1 MDNNKILYRIEIIEK
16 CINGKITENKASKL
30 LNISIRQIQRLIKKY
45 KENGKIS
52 LFHGLTNK
60 ESNHSINKDIKNE
73 VLELIK
79 TKYYDFGATLLNEC
93 LDRYENIKVNRET
106 LRLWLKEN
114 KLRCKIR
121 RRKPYRQKRERKLH
135 FGEMLQIDGTFHK
148 WFITDEIKFDNENNR
163 KACLINLIDDATNV
177 NELLF
182 DKQETMNCACLVLW
196 NWIKK
201 YGIPYS
207 IYCDKRN
214 MYVSNKYYEELNNDK
229 GLFRQMCNNLNIRV
243 ITANSPQAKGRV
255 ERSNQTHQD
264 RLTKLMRLRNIKTIE
279 EANNYLLDEYIKEH
293 NKKFAINIKNTKKY
307 TNINNNIND
316 IIDIHT
322 KISKSIK
329 LDDICYTEEIRKLNN
344 DWTISYKNEW
354 YQLKKQSKY
363 NPPCKSTVFVRK
375 TINGV
380 IKIFYRNNEIE
391 YNKIS

>member
-1 MDNNKILYRIEIIEK
+1 
-16 CINGKITENKASKL
+16 
-30 LNISIRQIQRLIKKY
+30 
-45 KENGKIS
+45 
-52 LFHGLTNK
+52 
-60 ESNHSINKDIKNE
+60 
-73 VLELIK
+73 
-79 TKYYDFGATLLNEC
+79 
-93 LDRYENIKVNRET
+93 
-106 LRLWLKEN
+106 
-114 KLRCKIR
+114 
-121 RRKPYRQKRERKLH
+121 
-135 FGEMLQIDGTFHK
+135 MLQIDGTFHK
-148 WFITDEIKFDNENNR
+148 WFITDEIKFDNDR
-163 KACLINLIDDATNV
+163 KACLLNLIDDATNI

-243 ITANSPQAKGRV
+243 ITTNSPQAKGRV

-264 RLTKLMRLRNIKTIE
+264 RLTKLMRLNNIKSIK
-279 EANNYLLDEYIKEH
+279 EANNYLLNEYIKEH
-293 NKKFAINIKNTKKY
+293 NKKFAMNIKNTKKY
-307 TNINNNIND
+307 SNINNNIDD
-316 IIDIHT
+316 IIDIYT

-329 LDDICYTEEIRKLNN
+329 LDDICYTEETRKLNN

-375 TINGV
+375 TINGI